1 MLKALPVDQL
11 SVTIGQYS
19 TAGRK
24 ALNQD
29 FHGALIPEGAA
40 LSLKGIVVAIAD
52 GISSSDVSQIAA
64 ETAIKSFL
72 TDYYCT
78 CDAWTVKSAAQRVIQ
93 ATNSWLHAETRR
105 GRLHEDMNRGYVCT
119 FSALVLKGRTGHLF
133 HIGDSRVYRVSN
145 ATLELLSEDHRITFS
160 PGESYLSRALGLAPG
175 VEIDYR
181 EFNLQPGLTLVMTS
195 DGVHNHIPEREI
207 AARISTSDDLDA
219 AAQAIVEEALARG
232 SDDNLTIQIVR
243 VEKLPTHQSIGA
255 MRSADLLPPAP
266 VPHVPSQYD
275 GYNIVRQLHAS
286 HRSYIF
292 LAVDMERGEKVAL
305 KVPSTDLRNDLDYLR
320 RFAMEEW
327 IARRINSAH
336 VLKAAPVHRERST
349 LYVVTEY
356 LEGCTLRQWMRD
368 HPDPDLATVRAI
380 IEQIAKGLRAFHRKD
395 MLHQDLRPENIMV
408 DRHGTVKIIDFGAVR
423 VAGALEDV
431 PELDTGD
438 VLGTHQY
445 AAPEYF
451 IGQAGT
457 ELSDLYS
464 LATIAY
470 EMLTGQLPYGARMA
484 RAGSRSKQAR
494 VAYTP
499 ATAYRNDIP
508 DWIDG
513 ALRVALNFDP
523 AKRQQA
529 LSEFEHDLREPRAG
543 LRSRGGAPIIERNPL
558 AFWQLLSLLLALLAL
573 WLAAR
578 P

>member
-1 MLKALPVDQL
+1 
-11 SVTIGQYS
+11 
-19 TAGRK
+19 
-24 ALNQD
+24 
-29 FHGALIPEGAA
+29 
-40 LSLKGIVVAIAD
+40 
-52 GISSSDVSQIAA
+52 
-64 ETAIKSFL
+64 
-72 TDYYCT
+72 
-78 CDAWTVKSAAQRVIQ
+78 
-93 ATNSWLHAETRR
+93 
-105 GRLHEDMNRGYVCT
+105 
-119 FSALVLKGRTGHLF
+119 
-133 HIGDSRVYRVSN
+133 
-145 ATLELLSEDHRITFS
+145 
-160 PGESYLSRALGLAPG
+160 
-175 VEIDYR
+175 
-181 EFNLQPGLTLVMTS
+181 
-195 DGVHNHIPEREI
+195 
-207 AARISTSDDLDA
+207 
-219 AAQAIVEEALARG
+219 
-232 SDDNLTIQIVR
+232 
-243 VEKLPTHQSIGA
+243 
-255 MRSADLLPPAP
+255 
-266 VPHVPSQYD
+266 
-275 GYNIVRQLHAS
+275 
-286 HRSYIF
+286 
-292 LAVDMERGEKVAL
+292 
-305 KVPSTDLRNDLDYLR
+305 
-320 RFAMEEW
+320 
-327 IARRINSAH
+327 
-336 VLKAAPVHRERST
+336 
-349 LYVVTEY
+349 
-356 LEGCTLRQWMRD
+356 
-368 HPDPDLATVRAI
+368 
-380 IEQIAKGLRAFHRKD
+380 